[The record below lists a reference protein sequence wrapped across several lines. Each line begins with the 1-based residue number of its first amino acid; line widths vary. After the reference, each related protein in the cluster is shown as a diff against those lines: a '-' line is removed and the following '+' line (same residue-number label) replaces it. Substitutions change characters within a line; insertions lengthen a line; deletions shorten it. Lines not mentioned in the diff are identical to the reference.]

1 MQEIT
6 LKDVLEQYHMK
17 LEGML
22 LQGLWQIDFQ
32 KLFHLGQKFFWT
44 GNTEPPCGTILRTGK
59 AYTPYCTNDWRGSLL
74 RGHFHPTVG
83 KAGYIIINNGAA
95 KFEWSALNK
104 SRRKPIWN
112 LVLSVVCRQMTTA
125 PEAGIFGQ
133 SEREKALLWNRGILQ
148 CFSCFRG
155 QVSAWC
161 FGFCFRNL
169 LLSQWSRGLEYSR
182 QSTASLSP
190 PIWRNF
196 ECVRLWNYYGK
207 QMTRSRIL
215 LPRQATKPRE
225 SFQAFFS
232 LSSKCHPE
240 NTEKSRV

>member
-1 MQEIT
+1 MSALRKGGLLVSVKGHPRPALAREPEKITLLDAYRAVEGNKPLLHQDIHTNPACGVGVNIQLVLRDFYLDIQKTAEQRMQEIT

-17 LEGML
+17 LEETL
-22 LQGLWQIDFQ
+22 LQRLWQIDFQ

-59 AYTPYCTNDWRGSLL
+59 AYTPYFTNDWIGSLL

-112 LVLSVVCRQMTTA
+112 LVLSVVCRQRTTA

-133 SEREKALLWNRGILQ
+133 SERE
-148 CFSCFRG
+148 
-155 QVSAWC
+155 
-161 FGFCFRNL
+161 
-169 LLSQWSRGLEYSR
+169 
-182 QSTASLSP
+182 
-190 PIWRNF
+190 
-196 ECVRLWNYYGK
+196 
-207 QMTRSRIL
+207 
-215 LPRQATKPRE
+215 
-225 SFQAFFS
+225 
-232 LSSKCHPE
+232 
-240 NTEKSRV
+240 